1 MILRYKYGFEINEVL
16 YGWNKGELH
25 RLPQMIG
32 KRFYPSKE
40 VPYKEEKRASGLFK
54 GYYLY
59 GKVRK
64 SKKQLEALTHYINK
78 EVELIKDK
86 DCPF

>member
-25 RLPQMIG
+25 RLPQMIN
-32 KRFYPSKE
+32 KRFCSKKT
-40 VPYKEEKRASGLFK
+40 VPYVERKRKSGMFK
-54 GYYLY
+54 GYELY

-86 DCPF
+86 DLPF